1 MDSENRVRVLENIYV
16 GVLADAVKWFSK
28 EGILGKIR
36 EEKRSEQMLLGKEKA
51 KQLGIKK
58 QEEVFTRL
66 SEIFNCNVWKISQES
81 YGFSAETSACKL
93 CASAKRLSTES
104 PCNIY
109 CLDVMEGM
117 VKGLTQNSEFIVR
130 ETLWG
135 GRKCKIDVINHSA
148 G

>member
-1 MDSENRVRVLENIYV
+1 MDLESRMRVFENVYV
-16 GVLADAVKWFSK
+16 GVLVDAVKYFSK
-28 EGILGKIR
+28 EGILGKVS
-36 EEKRSEQMLLGKEKA
+36 EDKRSEQMLLGREKA
-51 KQLGIKK
+51 KQFGIEK

-66 SEIFNCNVWKISQES
+66 SEIFNCSVWEISQES

-93 CASAKRLSTES
+93 CALDKRLSTES

-117 VKGLTQNSEFIVR
+117 VKGLVQNSKFVIK
-130 ETLWG
+130 ETLWC

>member
-1 MDSENRVRVLENIYV
+1 MDLENRVKVLKNVYV

-28 EGILGKIR
+28 EGILGKVR
-36 EEKRSEQMLLGKEKA
+36 EEKRSEQMLLGRDNAKRFGIEK
-51 KQLGIKK
+51 L
-58 QEEVFTRL
+58 EEVFTRT
-66 SEIFNCNVWKISQES
+66 SEIFDCAVWEISQKPYE
-81 YGFSAETSACKL
+81 FSAETSACKL

-109 CLDVMEGM
+109 CLDPMEGM
-117 VKGLTQNSEFIVR
+117 IKGLTPNSEFIVR

-135 GRKCKIDVINHSA
+135 GRKCKIDVINHSV